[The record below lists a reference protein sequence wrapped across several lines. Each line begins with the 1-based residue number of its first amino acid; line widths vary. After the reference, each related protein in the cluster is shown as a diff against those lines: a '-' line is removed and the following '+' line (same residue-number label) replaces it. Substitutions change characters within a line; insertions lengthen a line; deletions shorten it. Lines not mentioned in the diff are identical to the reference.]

1 MFSASDPDM
10 TIPRTGPERAAASV
24 ETPDGDAAVLRRT
37 HVPRTKIVGTL
48 GPSSNTAD
56 TIRGL
61 VEAGLDVARINF
73 SHGTHEQ
80 HALTIATV
88 RGVSASL
95 GRPVAIM
102 GDLQG
107 PRIRIGDLP
116 ARMDLTPGTTLVLA
130 PEHLA
135 VDGEIPVTYDEL
147 AHDVAP
153 GNRILINDG
162 LIELVVTAVNELRVT
177 ATVVHGGTLSSHKG
191 MNLPGIAVSAPSIT
205 DKDKADIVFAVEHD
219 LDALALSFVRR
230 ADDIESLRA
239 LIPKSIIIVAK
250 IEKDVALQNI
260 EEILRASDAV
270 MVARGDLGVE
280 LPFEQVPIAQKNII
294 ALANR
299 MGRPVITAT
308 QMLESMIEHPRPTR
322 AEASDV
328 ANAIIDGTDCV
339 MLSAETAAGA
349 YPRLAVEAMRRIIHE
364 IETHPPPHNSMRPE
378 RRIPSGMNTEE
389 AIAAATVAAVRMLEA
404 PLVVVFTKSGFTARI
419 VASHRPSVPI
429 LALTDEPR
437 VCRQLSLVWGVVPRL
452 VPTARGYDHMVAMA
466 LREALDLGMVIKGDR
481 VLVTAGVPFDVP
493 GTTNLLKVETV

>member
-1 MFSASDPDM
+1 M
-10 TIPRTGPERAAASV
+10 TIPRTGPERAAASH
-24 ETPDGDAAVLRRT
+24 PDTESSAAPFQRR

-48 GPSSNTAD
+48 GPSSNSVEKFRA
-56 TIRGL
+56 L

-80 HALTIATV
+80 HARTIGVV
-88 RGVSASL
+88 RQVSEEM
-95 GRPVAIM
+95 GRPVAIL

-107 PRIRIGDLP
+107 PRIRIGDLEAP
-116 ARMDLTPGTTLVLA
+116 INLEPGSSVVLV
-130 PEHLA
+130 PEEVAGH
-135 VDGEIPVTYDEL
+135 GEIPITYDML
-147 AHDVAP
+147 ADDVSP

-162 LIELVVTAVNELRVT
+162 LLELLVTAVNAPRVT
-177 ATVVHGGTLSSHKG
+177 ATVLHGGMLSSHKG
-191 MNLPGIAVSAPSIT
+191 MNLPGIAVSAPSLT
-205 DKDKADIVFAVEHD
+205 EKDIADLEFAVAHE

-230 ADDIESLRA
+230 AEDIDKMRL
-239 LIPKSIIIVAK
+239 LIPKSMLIVAK
-250 IEKDVALQNI
+250 IEKDVALENI

-280 LPFEQVPIAQKNII
+280 LPFEEVPIAQKRII
-294 ALANR
+294 SLANR

-308 QMLESMIEHPRPTR
+308 QMLESMIENPRPTR

-328 ANAIIDGTDCV
+328 ANAILDGTDCV

-349 YPRLAVEAMRRIIHE
+349 YPRLAVEAMRRIINE
-364 IETHPPPHNSMRPE
+364 IETHPRPSQSARSE
-378 RRIPSGMNTEE
+378 RRAVTSMNTEE
-389 AIAAATVAAVRMLEA
+389 AIAAATVAAVRMLDA
-404 PLVVVFTKSGFTARI
+404 PLVVVFTKSGFSARI

-466 LREALDLGMVIKGDR
+466 LREALDLGLVTKGDR
-481 VLVTAGVPFDVP
+481 VAVTAGVPFDVP